1 MIVLA
6 LACTPAPAPE
16 APPSAANPAVSV
28 IVTARAE
35 GEIEP
40 CG

>member
-1 MIVLA
+1 MLTWL
-6 LACTPAPAPE
+6 LACTPAPAPVGDR
-16 APPSAANPAVSV
+16 SATLVYTTNVD
-28 IVTARAE
+28 

>member
-1 MIVLA
+1 MGLWFVA
-6 LACTPAPAPE
+6 MLACSPVSS
-16 APPSAANPAVSV
+16 PPSSNQLTLAYTTNVD
-28 IVTARAE
+28 

>member
-1 MIVLA
+1 MPLWLVGMLACTGENVAPSSSKIVLA
-6 LACTPAPAPE
+6 YTT
-16 APPSAANPAVSV
+16 NVD
-28 IVTARAE
+28 